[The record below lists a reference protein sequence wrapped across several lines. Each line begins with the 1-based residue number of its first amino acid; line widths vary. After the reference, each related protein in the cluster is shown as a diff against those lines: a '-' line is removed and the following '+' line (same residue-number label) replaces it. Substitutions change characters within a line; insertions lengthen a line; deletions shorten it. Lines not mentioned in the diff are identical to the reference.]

1 MPPPSNLGQHGGRC
15 GRAARIRMT
24 GYAKSDAHE
33 RMPRSTRA
41 HLEAAHASASR
52 FESNCKFLVRNPRS
66 WRHGRHAT
74 NFWGFVPGLIVAT
87 RTESVGSV
95 NFQGCELRGW
105 IQQHVEGEYGAVR
118 VQAQATL
125 RALAS
130 LVPRQAAPRLRPA
143 QLHNTSARTHTLP
156 RNAGL
161 PQLSKMPFKH
171 AGARACARVRLRV
184 RT

>member
-1 MPPPSNLGQHGGRC
+1 MQEPAGSKATVNSWYETQ
-15 GRAARIRMT
+15 
-24 GYAKSDAHE
+24 
-33 RMPRSTRA
+33 
-41 HLEAAHASASR
+41 EAGAMDVMQPT
-52 FESNCKFLVRNPRS
+52 FVV
-66 WRHGRHAT
+66 
-74 NFWGFVPGLIVAT
+74 FVPGLIVAT

-130 LVPRQAAPRLRPA
+130 LVPRQAAPRHRPA
-143 QLHNTSARTHTLP
+143 QLHNTSVRTHTLP

-171 AGARACARVRLRV
+171 AGARACARERLRV